1 MRRSTN
7 NSEVKKINRNR
18 VFRYINEQ
26 KETCMTEIASALE
39 MSGPTVLSL
48 VNELRDSGMIEEVGE
63 YKSESNCFGKRDSLC
78 AWTGYHEKSYC
89 YCIYRPD
96 TAGFEL

>member
-26 KETCMTEIASALE
+26 KETCMTEIAAALD

-63 YKSESNCFGKRDSLC
+63 YKSNGGRKEISFESVKGI
-78 AWTGYHEKSYC
+78 SYALGVD
-89 YCIYRPD
+89 IYKNNIVISYK
-96 TAGFEL
+96 